1 MTRTGIVNGRFQ
13 VLHLKHMEYIL
24 AAKMR
29 CDKLYIGITNPD
41 GAHTRDTVHD
51 ENRGTKAGNPLT
63 YFERCEMIRGAMEEF
78 GVPAK
83 EYDFIPFPI
92 NTPEYLAQYTPEE
105 AVYYVGMFDA
115 WDEEKYKILRSLDL
129 NVNVLWRKPEEE
141 KGITA
146 TKVRELIATDQEWK
160 QFVPKSVY
168 HYLTEHEL
176 DKRVKRLELMR
187 IEEKEIQT
195 DANAGQISSGS
206 TETIDASVDVGNT
219 EHDTEVAGV
228 SNIENVADNAKSAIS
243 VVEPISI
250 AEAVERLE
258 IMESKDMD

>member
-78 GVPAK
+78 NVPAK

-92 NTPEYLAQYTPEE
+92 SMPEYIAQYTPKE

-129 NVNVLWRKPEEE
+129 DVNILWRKTEEE
-141 KGITA
+141 KGITGS
-146 TKVRELIATDQEWK
+146 KVRELIATDQEWK

-168 HYLTEHEL
+168 HYLTE
-176 DKRVKRLELMR
+176 MNW
-187 IEEKEIQT
+187 T
-195 DANAGQISSGS
+195 
-206 TETIDASVDVGNT
+206 SV
-219 EHDTEVAGV
+219 
-228 SNIENVADNAKSAIS
+228 
-243 VVEPISI
+243 
-250 AEAVERLE
+250 
-258 IMESKDMD
+258 

>member
-13 VLHLKHMEYIL
+13 VLHLKHIEYIL

-78 GVPAK
+78 NVPAK

-92 NTPEYLAQYTPEE
+92 SMPEYIAQYTPKE

-129 NVNVLWRKPEEE
+129 DVNILWRKTEEE
-141 KGITA
+141 KGITGS
-146 TKVRELIATDQEWK
+146 KVRELIATDQEWK

-168 HYLTEHEL
+168 HYLTENEL

-187 IEEKEIQT
+187 IEEKK
-195 DANAGQISSGS
+195 A
-206 TETIDASVDVGNT
+206 
-219 EHDTEVAGV
+219 
-228 SNIENVADNAKSAIS
+228 IEQMN
-243 VVEPISI
+243 I

-258 IMESKDMD
+258 MMESQDMD

>member
-1 MTRTGIVNGRFQ
+1 MIKTGIVNGRFQ

-78 GVPAK
+78 GVSAK

-92 NTPEYLAQYTPEE
+92 NTPEYIAQYTPED

-115 WDEEKYKILRSLDL
+115 WDEEKYKILRSLGL
-129 NVNVLWRKPEEE
+129 NVNILWRKTEEE

-168 HYLTEHEL
+168 HYLIEHEL

-187 IEEKEIQT
+187 IEEKEIP
-195 DANAGQISSGS
+195 D
-206 TETIDASVDVGNT
+206 NT
-219 EHDTEVAGV
+219 EDETDSEHATDH
-228 SNIENVADNAKSAIS
+228 AIAIPA
-243 VVEPISI
+243 VEPVNI

>member
-24 AAKMR
+24 AAKMH
-29 CDKLYIGITNPD
+29 CDKLYIGHPVHPAD
-41 GAHTRDTVHD
+41 RGARPAHPCMHD

-78 GVPAK
+78 NVPAK

-92 NTPEYLAQYTPEE
+92 SMPEYITQYTPKE

-129 NVNVLWRKPEEE
+129 DVNILWRKTEEE
-141 KGITA
+141 KGITGS
-146 TKVRELIATDQEWK
+146 KVRELIATDQEWK

-168 HYLTEHEL
+168 HYLTENEL

-187 IEEKEIQT
+187 IEEKKI
-195 DANAGQISSGS
+195 
-206 TETIDASVDVGNT
+206 
-219 EHDTEVAGV
+219 
-228 SNIENVADNAKSAIS
+228 IEQMN
-243 VVEPISI
+243 I

-258 IMESKDMD
+258 MMESQDMD